1 MVLVGLRRQSD
12 LVLDRLVGAAIA
24 LSILAVVLGIG
35 ALVLVGRS
43 ERKTWAALGIV
54 IGLVVAALT
63 VIPGALGGY
72 QCRVLTP

>member
-1 MVLVGLRRQSD
+1 MDCGDSQT
-12 LVLDRLVGAAIA
+12 LVLDRLVGAAIT

-35 ALVLVGRS
+35 ALVGRS
-43 ERKTWAALGIV
+43 ERKTWTALGIV
-54 IGLVVAALT
+54 IGLVVAALI